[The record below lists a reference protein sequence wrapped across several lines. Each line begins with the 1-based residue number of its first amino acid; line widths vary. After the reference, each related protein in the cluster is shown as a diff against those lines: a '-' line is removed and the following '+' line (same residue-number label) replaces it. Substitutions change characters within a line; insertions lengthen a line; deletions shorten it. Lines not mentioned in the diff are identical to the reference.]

1 MGSMIGLFAIIMIVG
16 MAGIITSAIIYEMY
30 VGGWVIDEYISGTIT
45 IADVMTVM
53 IVTTIIVALIAGAY
67 VYANR

>member
-1 MGSMIGLFAIIMIVG
+1 MIGLFAIIMIVG